1 MPGKK
6 SKERAMSVWSK
17 ATDEIQKA
25 ADSGEYTK
33 KEIQQMVSDH
43 NQANIGTKFKGGG
56 NANINF
62 NKIKFK
68 TAAEE
73 APEIETTERKTTPS
87 STLGEYRQSFY
98 NDEAQEGAETV
109 ISEGTKDLSA
119 DRKAQLRKDLQL
131 QKNEK
136 TGKTSTSY
144 INQLRKKVIE
154 KYGEDY
160 RQNKLAMNAMLDEKG
175 EIAPMSSAA
184 GQNSAM
190 PKKRGFT
197 MRGYPKHKLK

>member
-17 ATDEIQKA
+17 ATDKIQKA
-25 ADSGEYTK
+25 ADSGKYTK
-33 KEIQQMVSDH
+33 KEIQQMVTAH
-43 NQANIGTKFKGGG
+43 NQANIGTTFKGGG

-62 NKIKFK
+62 GKIKFN
-68 TAAEE
+68 TAAEKTPKME
-73 APEIETTERKTTPS
+73 ATERKTTPS

-131 QKNEK
+131 QKNKK
-136 TGKTSTSY
+136 TGQVSESY
-144 INQLRKKVIE
+144 ITQLKNKVKE
-154 KYGEDY
+154 KYGDDY
-160 RQNKLAMNAMLDEKG
+160 QGNQMAMDAMLDEKG

-184 GQNSAM
+184 GQSSAM
-190 PKKRGFT
+190 PKKRGFA
-197 MRGYPKHKLK
+197 MKGFPKHKLK

>member
-62 NKIKFK
+62 SKIKFK

-98 NDEAQEGAETV
+98 NDEAQEGFETV
-109 ISEGTKDLSA
+109 ISEGTKPLSPERA
-119 DRKAQLRKDLQL
+119 AQLRKDLQL

>member
-1 MPGKK
+1 MSGKN

-33 KEIQQMVSDH
+33 DQIQQMVHEH

-62 NKIKFK
+62 GKIKFK

-73 APEIETTERKTTPS
+73 TPKIEATERKTTPS

-109 ISEGTKDLSA
+109 ISEGTKALSA

-131 QKNEK
+131 QKNK
-136 TGKTSTSY
+136 QTGKVSSSY
-144 INQLRKKVIE
+144 ITQLENKVKE

-160 RQNKLAMNAMLDEKG
+160 RGNQMAMDAMLDEKG
-175 EIAPMSSAA
+175 EIASMSSAA
-184 GQNSAM
+184 GQNSAT
-190 PKKRGFT
+190 PKKRGFA
-197 MRGYPKHKLK
+197 MKGFPKHKLK

>member
-6 SKERAMSVWSK
+6 SKERATSVWSK
-17 ATDEIQKA
+17 GTDRIQKA
-25 ADSGEYTK
+25 ADSGKYTK
-33 KEIQQMVSDH
+33 EEIRNMVSTH

-62 NKIKFK
+62 GKIKFP
-68 TAAEE
+68 TAAKESKN
-73 APEIETTERKTTPS
+73 IETKERNNAPS
-87 STLGEYRQSFY
+87 STLAEYRQSIY

-109 ISEGTKDLSA
+109 VGEGTKALSA

-131 QKNEK
+131 RTNKQ
-136 TGKTSTSY
+136 TGKISPSY
-144 INQLRKKVIE
+144 VTELTKKVEE
-154 KYGEDY
+154 KYGKDY
-160 RQNKLAMNAMLDEKG
+160 YGNQMAMDATLDEKG

-190 PKKRGFT
+190 PKKRGFA
-197 MRGYPKHKLK
+197 MRGFPKHKLK

>member
-98 NDEAQEGAETV
+98 NDEAQEGFETV
-109 ISEGTKDLSA
+109 ISEGTKPLSPERA
-119 DRKAQLRKDLQL
+119 AQLRKDLQL